1 MTQITEDF
9 MNMIKNKS
17 EFALLF
23 CEPKDKILLVL
34 DLKNE
39 DFICI

>member
-23 CEPKDKILLVL
+23 SEPKDKILLVL
-34 DLKNE
+34 DLKTE